1 MNIDTLKQQ
10 VGVCAAE
17 LVQDGMVV
25 GLGSGST
32 ARFATLHLGERLRR
46 HELHDI
52 LGVPTSIG
60 TATLAKALGIPL
72 TDLDAQP
79 RVDLTIDGADE
90 VDPQMNVIK
99 GLGGFLL
106 REKIVAYS
114 TIRQIIVVDDRKL
127 SPRLGIVSP
136 VPVEAVRFGWQRTRD
151 AVARTGGEPTLR
163 LRDGQPYVTDEGNYI
178 LDCRYAEPFE
188 PQALA
193 AALHAIPGV
202 VEHGLFLGMVSEVI
216 VATSRGIGRLDAATG
231 QLCLTS

>member
-1 MNIDTLKQQ
+1 MDIDELKRQ
-10 VGVCAAE
+10 VGVYAAE
-17 LVQDGMVV
+17 LVQHGMVV

-46 HELHDI
+46 GDLRDI
-52 LGVPTSIG
+52 VGVPTSIE
-60 TATLAKALGIPL
+60 TATLAQEVGIPL

-90 VDPQMNVIK
+90 VDPAMNVIK

-114 TIRQIIVVDDRKL
+114 TAREIIVVDHRKL

-136 VPVEAVRFGWQRTRD
+136 VPVEVIRFGWQRTRE
-151 AVARTGGEPTLR
+151 AVARTGAEPVLR
-163 LRDGQPYVTDEGNYI
+163 LRQGQPYITDEGNYI
-178 LDCRYAEPFE
+178 LDCRYAEPFAPHE
-188 PQALA
+188 LA

-216 VATSRGIGRLDAATG
+216 VASPQGIGQLDAQTG
-231 QLCLTS
+231 ELSLTL